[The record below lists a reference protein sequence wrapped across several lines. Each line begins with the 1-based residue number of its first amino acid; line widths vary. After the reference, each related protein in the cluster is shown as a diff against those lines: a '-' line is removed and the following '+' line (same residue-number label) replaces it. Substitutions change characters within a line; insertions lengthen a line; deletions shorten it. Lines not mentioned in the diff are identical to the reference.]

1 MENHNNNSNNNN
13 NNYYRERNQSLV
25 VEVIEFKDE
34 KIPIGT
40 TNILKQSFESQNFDE
55 CENDLLVDEAQ
66 RKGYPYEIRKKIYR
80 WVIFCIIGILTALV
94 GVAID
99 ISIQK
104 LSDFKYTKLKEYLDW
119 CWDADCMYQPYLVWL
134 AFNLI
139 AVLPGT
145 LLVAFIE
152 PVAAGSGIPVVKCYL
167 NGIKI
172 PHIVRFRTLVVKAIG
187 VVSSVVGGLACGKEG
202 PMIHSGAVIAA
213 GFSQGK
219 SQFLR
224 FLNLKSFSKF
234 RDDREKRD
242 FVSGGAA
249 AGVAAAFGAPVG
261 GVLFSLE
268 EGCSYWNQGLTWRI
282 FFASTISAF
291 TLNACMSW
299 YENHPGNMS
308 YDGLLN
314 FGSFDNLNYELP
326 ELLIFVVMGAIGG
339 LLGAFFNFT
348 NHKLTVFRM
357 RYLNTPWLKVA
368 EVLVVSAVSATIPLC
383 MVYGLQQCVNMG
395 DNPTPYP
402 IQMHCQDGEYN
413 SLASLWIQLPETTV
427 RSFFHDINGTHRMTS
442 LIPFVIVYYIL
453 SIWTYGLTASAGL
466 FIPCLLTGAA
476 WGRMIGIGLE
486 TYFPGVPILANP
498 AKYALIGAAAQL
510 GGVVR
515 MTISLTVILIEATGS
530 IIFGL
535 PLMITL
541 LTAKWVG
548 DFFNEG
554 LYDIHIQLAG
564 VPLLAWEP
572 PPLSFSMDTRTF
584 MSHPVTTLQPIESV
598 RRVVHVLKTRTYNGF
613 PVVDPIIP
621 TGDGISSFGRM
632 RGLILRNQLIVM
644 LQNKIFNISS
654 DTWDTNAINIQLFR
668 RIYPKFP
675 TINDISLTDE
685 EMNQSLDLRPFM
697 NPSPYCVQMN
707 SSLPRVFRLF
717 RALGLR
723 HLIVINDTNEVV
735 GMVTRKDLAKYRTWK
750 HLGQFGVKELKIIK
764 K

>member
-1 MENHNNNSNNNN
+1 
-13 NNYYRERNQSLV
+13 
-25 VEVIEFKDE
+25 
-34 KIPIGT
+34 
-40 TNILKQSFESQNFDE
+40 
-55 CENDLLVDEAQ
+55 
-66 RKGYPYEIRKKIYR
+66 
-80 WVIFCIIGILTALV
+80 
-94 GVAID
+94 
-99 ISIQK
+99 
-104 LSDFKYTKLKEYLDW
+104 
-119 CWDADCMYQPYLVWL
+119 
-134 AFNLI
+134 
-139 AVLPGT
+139 
-145 LLVAFIE
+145 
-152 PVAAGSGIPVVKCYL
+152 
-167 NGIKI
+167 
-172 PHIVRFRTLVVKAIG
+172 
-187 VVSSVVGGLACGKEG
+187 
-202 PMIHSGAVIAA
+202 
-213 GFSQGK
+213 
-219 SQFLR
+219 
-224 FLNLKSFSKF
+224 
-234 RDDREKRD
+234 
-242 FVSGGAA
+242 
-249 AGVAAAFGAPVG
+249 
-261 GVLFSLE
+261 
-268 EGCSYWNQGLTWRI
+268 
-282 FFASTISAF
+282 
-291 TLNACMSW
+291 
-299 YENHPGNMS
+299 
-308 YDGLLN
+308 
-314 FGSFDNLNYELP
+314 
-326 ELLIFVVMGAIGG
+326 
-339 LLGAFFNFT
+339 
-348 NHKLTVFRM
+348 
-357 RYLNTPWLKVA
+357 
-368 EVLVVSAVSATIPLC
+368 
-383 MVYGLQQCVNMG
+383 
-395 DNPTPYP
+395 
-402 IQMHCQDGEYN
+402 
-413 SLASLWIQLPETTV
+413 
-427 RSFFHDINGTHRMTS
+427 
-442 LIPFVIVYYIL
+442 
-453 SIWTYGLTASAGL
+453 
-466 FIPCLLTGAA
+466 
-476 WGRMIGIGLE
+476 
-486 TYFPGVPILANP
+486 
-498 AKYALIGAAAQL
+498 
-510 GGVVR
+510 

-654 DTWDTNAINIQLFR
+654 DTNAINIQLFR

-723 HLIVINDTNEVV
+723 HLIVVNDTNEVV